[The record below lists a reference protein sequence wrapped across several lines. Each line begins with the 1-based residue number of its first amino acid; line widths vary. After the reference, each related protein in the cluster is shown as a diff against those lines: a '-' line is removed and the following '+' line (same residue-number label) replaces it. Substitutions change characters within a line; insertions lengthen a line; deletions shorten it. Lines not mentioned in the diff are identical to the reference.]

1 MADSTW
7 QKFAKK
13 GYLGSR
19 AKMAA
24 EAGDDVSLWDSQKGK
39 KKHVHT
45 SSCPK
50 DCSKEID

>member
-24 EAGDDVSLWDSQKGK
+24 DAGDDVAVWESSK

-45 SSCPK
+45 SQCPK
-50 DCSKEID
+50 DCKKQFD